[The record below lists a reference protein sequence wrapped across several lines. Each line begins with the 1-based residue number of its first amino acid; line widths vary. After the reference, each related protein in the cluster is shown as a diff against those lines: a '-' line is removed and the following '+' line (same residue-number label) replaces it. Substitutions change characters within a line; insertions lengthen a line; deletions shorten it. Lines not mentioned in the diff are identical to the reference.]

1 MDGRGN
7 EQGSGFLNYVELVSK
22 KKVSN
27 REWRWSFPVLGL
39 YPHCLIIVVVGG
51 MDHISKTIANAMPR
65 HPISPNPTNQPLGY
79 FVSHRTPSQPNREK
93 GKKNR
98 SELLAQE
105 PSPLRGSAH
114 ALGVRRATPPRSL
127 LLLVLAQ
134 QRLDIAAGRLAGA
147 LLSNQALEPCVLRL
161 ELADAGL
168 ELLHAVA
175 HLLGGLLERLLALLL
190 LDAEAGGSGCVAAAL
205 VLLGGAAGGLVEV
218 VEVGGADAE
227 VEVVRGLA
235 LPAGVVVAAQRGEGG
250 GRRGVGGEGVCLR
263 ERGHGGVEDGRRVE
277 SGEVGELEVGC
288 EEVEVSHGCCGA
300 ETGRRRVRDSAV
312 V

>member
-1 MDGRGN
+1 
-7 EQGSGFLNYVELVSK
+7 
-22 KKVSN
+22 
-27 REWRWSFPVLGL
+27 
-39 YPHCLIIVVVGG
+39 
-51 MDHISKTIANAMPR
+51 
-65 HPISPNPTNQPLGY
+65 
-79 FVSHRTPSQPNREK
+79 
-93 GKKNR
+93 
-98 SELLAQE
+98 LAQG

-134 QRLDIAAGRLAGA
+134 QRLDITRRRLAGA

-175 HLLGGLLERLLALLL
+175 HFLGGLLERLLALLL
-190 LDAEAGGSGCVAAAL
+190 LDAEAGGGSRVAAAL

-218 VEVGGADAE
+218 EVGGADAE
-227 VEVVRGLA
+227 VEVVGGLA
-235 LPAGVVVAAQRGEGG
+235 LPAGVVVAAQRGDGG
-250 GRRGVGGEGVCLR
+250 GRRGVGREGVCLR